1 MVNYREII
9 RLKCLNHSKSQIAT
23 SLHCSRNTVTEVCD
37 LAGQK
42 GLLVWPL
49 SDELTDA
56 EIRKILYPGRVT
68 ESGRKMPDYAYIH
81 KELAKPGVTLT
92 LLWSE
97 YCEQCE
103 TEKAIPYQYTQFC
116 DYYKAFVYKTKAT
129 MRIKR
134 KPGELL
140 EVDWAGN
147 TLTVTDSI
155 TGEDIKAYVFVAA
168 LPCSLYSYAEAF
180 SSMVTENW
188 IAAHIH
194 AYQFFG
200 GATRILVPDNLKTGV
215 ISHTRSEVV
224 LNRIYQEMAEHYGT
238 AVIPARPVSPKDK
251 PNAEGTVNVIST
263 WIIAALRNRKF
274 FSFNELN
281 SAIQEKL
288 EEFNA
293 KPFQK
298 KNGSRLSAF
307 GDEEKSYL
315 LPLPASTYEIAVWAT
330 ATIQPDYLITVDK
343 IKYSVPY
350 EFIGKEVNIRYTG
363 KAIEVFFHNNRIAS
377 HVRRFGVFDPVI
389 LPEHMPEN
397 HKQYLAYTTTNF
409 LEWAASVGR
418 STETVMKVILA
429 ANKVEKQSY
438 PSCKT
443 LMKLADRYSIER
455 IEDACSRALAYT
467 PNPSLKNIQMIL
479 KTGQDRVK
487 PDKSAP
493 ASQPSGRYGFTRGA
507 AYFGGGESND

>member
-9 RLKCLNHSKSQIAT
+9 RMRCLDHSKSQIAT
-23 SLHCSRNTVTEVCD
+23 SLRCSRNTVTEVCN
-37 LAGQK
+37 LAEQK
-42 GLLVWPL
+42 GLLTWPL
-49 SDELTDA
+49 SDELTDT
-56 EIRKILYPGRVT
+56 EIRNILYPGRVVD
-68 ESGRKMPDYAYIH
+68 SGRKMPDYAYVH
-81 KELAKPGVTLT
+81 KELAKSGVTLT

-103 TEKAIPYQYTQFC
+103 AEKVIPYQYTQFC
-116 DYYKAFVYKTKAT
+116 DHYKGFVYKTKAT

-140 EVDWAGN
+140 EVDWAGK
-147 TLTVTDSI
+147 TLTVTDQI
-155 TGEDIKAYVFVAA
+155 TGEDIKAFVFVAS

-180 SSMVTENW
+180 PSMVTENW
-188 IAAHIH
+188 ITAHIH

-200 GATRILVPDNLKTGV
+200 GSTRILVPDNLKTGV
-215 ISHTRSEVV
+215 IMHSRSEVV
-224 LNRIYQEMAEHYGT
+224 LNRIYQEMGEHYGT
-238 AVIPARPVSPKDK
+238 AVIPARPGSPRDK
-251 PNAEGTVNVIST
+251 SSAEGTVGVIST

-274 FSFNELN
+274 FSFHELN
-281 SAIQEKL
+281 LAIKEKL
-288 EEFNA
+288 AEFNE

-307 GDEEKSYL
+307 EEEEQSYL
-315 LPLPASTYEIAVWAT
+315 LPLPASTYEIAVWST
-330 ATIQPDYLITVDK
+330 ATIQPDYLIPVDK

-350 EFIGKEVNIRYTG
+350 VFIGKEVDIRYSS

-377 HVRRFGVFDPVI
+377 HVRRFGICDPVI

-397 HKQYLAYTTTNF
+397 HRQYLAYTSANF
-409 LEWAASVGR
+409 IEWAAGIGK
-418 STETVMKVILA
+418 STEIVMKVLLA
-429 ANKVEKQSY
+429 ATKVEKQSY

-467 PNPSLKNIQMIL
+467 PSPSLKNIQMIL
-479 KTGQDRVK
+479 KTRQDRVK
-487 PDKSAP
+487 PDKSPP
-493 ASQPSGRYGFTRGA
+493 ATNQSGRYGFTRGA
-507 AYFGGGESND
+507 AYFGRGDSND